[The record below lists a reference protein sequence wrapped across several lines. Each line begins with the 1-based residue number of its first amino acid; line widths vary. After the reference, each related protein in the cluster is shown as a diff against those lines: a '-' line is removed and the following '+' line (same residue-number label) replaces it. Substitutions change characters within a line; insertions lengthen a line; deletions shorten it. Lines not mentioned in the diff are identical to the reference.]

1 MARDGTCDPTE
12 SVLENTVKYPNTYN
26 LYMYPHTGTNIKYR
40 RGTGVSSYRVHENT
54 CMPWH
59 GMVRKWYY
67 AAVAAI
73 DQ

>member
-40 RGTGVSSYRVHENT
+40 HGTEVELYCVQENSKHAG
-54 CMPWH
+54 H
-59 GMVRKWYY
+59 GMARKWYGK
-67 AAVAAI
+67 AAGAAS
-73 DQ
+73 